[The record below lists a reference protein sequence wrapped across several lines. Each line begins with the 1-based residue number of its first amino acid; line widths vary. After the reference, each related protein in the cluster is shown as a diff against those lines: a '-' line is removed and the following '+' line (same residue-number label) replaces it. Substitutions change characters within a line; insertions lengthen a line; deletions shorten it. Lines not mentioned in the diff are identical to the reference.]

1 MPIKFRCEYCRQL
14 IGIAHSKAGSLV
26 DCPTCGRTLR
36 VPNKDGTVDPPPAV
50 GLDLA
55 DDGLRRALDE
65 LADLGRDK
73 AKPKSEP
80 HDLPPLARDELPSD
94 SREATRGLMVTPPVI
109 VKPKPIVQT
118 PRPIV
123 PQSNAIALEP
133 LPPMVVVNPPVP
145 QRANSAGGHQA
156 AAVAPVA
163 GASPEEI
170 VAGIAGPAPAAKV
183 VASTVSP
190 ARPAAVGYALKW
202 LIVASVISGL
212 AGIGLGFGLSRV
224 FNSGGVPVAQP
235 GVAPHA
241 APDAAAEES
250 DEVNLDVPAGK
261 PMIKGRITTINA
273 KKELEPDAGA
283 CLILFP
289 AKRNG
294 TTKLQSAGLRPND
307 EAKTRRQALKL
318 LREQGGRLAITD
330 ADGNFQVELPE
341 DTKYQ
346 LIVLSHYQGRL
357 PDDPGPEEARQA
369 AEENFDRPDQL
380 VGKLAFEI
388 AEFDYAGTG
397 TIVWNFTFA
406 PAIAE

>member
-14 IGIAHSKAGSLV
+14 LGIAHSKAGSLV

-65 LADLGRDK
+65 LAELGQDNV
-73 AKPKSEP
+73 KPKSEP
-80 HDLPPLARDELPSD
+80 QDLPRLSKDELPSD

-109 VKPKPIVQT
+109 VKPKPIVQL
-118 PRPIV
+118 PKPSM

-145 QRANSAGGHQA
+145 QRANSAGANQA
-156 AAVAPVA
+156 APVALLA

-170 VAGIAGPAPAAKV
+170 VAGLAGPAPAKP
-183 VASTVSP
+183 VATSVP
-190 ARPAAVGYALKW
+190 PVPAAVPGYALKW

-212 AGIGLGFGLSRV
+212 IGTGLGFGLSRV
-224 FNSGGVPVAQP
+224 FTSGGVPVSQA
-235 GVAPHA
+235 GGAANV
-241 APDAAAEES
+241 APDANAEET
-250 DEVNLDVPAGK
+250 DEVIPDVPAGK

-283 CLILFP
+283 CLILLP
-289 AKRNG
+289 AQRQG
-294 TTKLQSAGLRPND
+294 AVKLPSAGLRPND

-318 LREQGGRLAITD
+318 LREQGGRLAIAD
-330 ADGNFQVELPE
+330 AEGNFRVELPE
-341 DTKYQ
+341 DAKYQ

-357 PDDPGPEEARQA
+357 PDDPGPEEARKA
-369 AEENFDRPDQL
+369 VEENFDRPDQL